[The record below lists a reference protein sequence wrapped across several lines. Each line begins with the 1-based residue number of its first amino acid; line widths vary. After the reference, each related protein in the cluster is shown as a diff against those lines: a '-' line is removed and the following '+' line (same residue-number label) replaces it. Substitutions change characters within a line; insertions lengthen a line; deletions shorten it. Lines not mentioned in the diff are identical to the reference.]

1 MNAPRTKAPDPK
13 QKPEAKSNSRPIP
26 LHLFDPA
33 NLLKISFLRE
43 HYRFL
48 LFLFALMMI
57 YIGNANM
64 NEKRLKTIA
73 ALEDSI
79 KNARRDY
86 ISLKAE
92 LTHATRESQVASAVE
107 GQELYIITQ
116 SPRKIYVKRAP

>member
-1 MNAPRTKAPDPK
+1 MNTPRSTPPAPK
-13 QKPEAKSNSRPIP
+13 QKQETKSNSRPLP
-26 LHLFDPA
+26 LHLFDPV
-33 NLLKISFLRE
+33 NLLKIEFLQE

-48 LFLFALMMI
+48 LFLFALMML

-73 ALEDSI
+73 SLEDSI
-79 KNARRDY
+79 KNYRRDF

-116 SPRKIYVKRAP
+116 SPRKIYVKRTP

>member
-1 MNAPRTKAPDPK
+1 MNAPRTKAPEPK
-13 QKPEAKSNSRPIP
+13 PKPEPKSTGRPLP

-33 NLLKISFLRE
+33 NLLKIEFLRE

-48 LFLFALMMI
+48 LFVFALMML

-86 ISLKAE
+86 ISLKKE

-107 GQELYIITQ
+107 GLELHIITQ
-116 SPRKIYVKRAP
+116 SPRKIYVKRTP